1 MLRSK
6 FSKVL
11 LMALLMPLSATAF
24 SQELTPSINT
34 VSPLAQNLSNMG
46 SLSCVDR
53 ANQMSN
59 FLSTNRQA
67 ELIIQTPKD
76 NVNNRLLMAGM
87 VIRGGN
93 LPNAYSSLSL
103 APNQV
108 NGCGGSYRTIF
119 YSSNSCSKASA
130 ANFPGKKFQAV
141 GKSNSQIALI
151 NRAQWVVAMPADKG
165 CIFIKE
171 EIIE

>member
-1 MLRSK
+1 MLRLK
-6 FSKVL
+6 INRFF
-11 LMALLMPLSATAF
+11 LMALLMPITSTGF
-24 SQELTPSINT
+24 SQDITSSINM
-34 VSPLAQNLSNMG
+34 VHPLTQNLSSMG
-46 SLSCVDR
+46 ALACVDR
-53 ANQMSN
+53 ANQISN

-76 NVNNRLLMAGM
+76 NVNNRLLMASM

-93 LPNAYSSLSL
+93 LPNAYSSVSL

-119 YSSNSCSKASA
+119 YSPNSCTKAA
-130 ANFPGKKFQAV
+130 PANFPGKKFQAL
-141 GKSNSQIALI
+141 GKSNAQIALI
-151 NRAQWVVAMPADKG
+151 NRALWVVAMPADKG

-171 EIIE
+171 EMIE